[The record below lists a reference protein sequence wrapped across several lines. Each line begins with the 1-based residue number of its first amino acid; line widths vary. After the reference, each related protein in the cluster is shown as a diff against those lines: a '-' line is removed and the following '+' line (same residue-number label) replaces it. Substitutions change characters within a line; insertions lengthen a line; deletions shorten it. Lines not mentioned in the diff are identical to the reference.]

1 LYSKL
6 QKIAYHEAAHAVA
19 FIHVGEPFEFIQ
31 IIVSPREGDV
41 NTPLGR
47 VHFGDTDDQREG
59 LWRLFTV
66 LAGPAAEKHMRPSM
80 PWNLIF
86 WNGARNDYK
95 QAWEIA
101 EQLPDKGRFV
111 DDMLRT
117 TMLRFVRNEWDRIVK
132 LGNALLSAPGQ
143 TLTYEECLTVLGYEP
158 NIASWLASRMSQ
170 SPRPESVN

>member
-1 LYSKL
+1 MYSKL

-19 FIHVGEPFEFIQ
+19 FIQVGQQFEFIQ

-86 WNGARNDYK
+86 WNGTRNDYK

-132 LGNALLSAPGQ
+132 LGNALMSAPDLKLSYG
-143 TLTYEECLTVLGYEP
+143 ECLTALGHEPDIVSVLT
-158 NIASWLASRMSQ
+158 SMRSQ
-170 SPRPESVN
+170 ALTAESVN